1 MLAVIAHD
9 KASVQFLDRPGR
21 RGAACRRVGVRLIKW
36 TVVGKE
42 YKGAVYVV
50 AASKGGETEYWVAAT
65 SPKEATAAV
74 QLVVGP
80 AWRVKLI
87 NRRLMPNQ
95 LAELNL
101 RPDDVRRLPPL
112 P

>member
-1 MLAVIAHD
+1 M
-9 KASVQFLDRPGR
+9 S
-21 RGAACRRVGVRLIKW
+21 RGYA
-36 TVVGKE
+36 
-42 YKGAVYVV
+42 GAVYVV

-65 SPKEATAAV
+65 NPKEATVAV

-80 AWRVKLI
+80 AWKVKLT
-87 NRRLMPNQ
+87 NRRLTPPQ

-101 RPDDVRRLPPL
+101 RPDDVRRLRPL